1 MLAELSSFMRHA
13 IYWLPA
19 LVIAM
24 SFHEYAHAKVA
35 SMLGDPTPEYHG
47 RLTLN
52 PLKHVDP
59 VGLLMLVIVRFG
71 WAKPVPV
78 NPLYFKGNRRRG
90 MLQVALAGPVTNFV
104 LALVAGLGSAFS
116 LLFMYRGNAFAGHI
130 WLFFEY
136 LLMFNIYLGIFN
148 LLPVPP
154 LDGSKILFNILPP
167 RYTEFL
173 YQIEQ
178 YGFLI
183 LMLLLLTGL
192 HRVFLIPIAD
202 ILELAIRFVSELAVL
217 PFFRG

>member
-1 MLAELSSFMRHA
+1 
-13 IYWLPA
+13 
-19 LVIAM
+19 
-24 SFHEYAHAKVA
+24 
-35 SMLGDPTPEYHG
+35 
-47 RLTLN
+47 
-52 PLKHVDP
+52 
-59 VGLLMLVIVRFG
+59 
-71 WAKPVPV
+71 
-78 NPLYFKGNRRRG
+78 
-90 MLQVALAGPVTNFV
+90 
-104 LALVAGLGSAFS
+104 
-116 LLFMYRGNAFAGHI
+116 
-130 WLFFEY
+130 
-136 LLMFNIYLGIFN
+136 MFNIYLGIFN